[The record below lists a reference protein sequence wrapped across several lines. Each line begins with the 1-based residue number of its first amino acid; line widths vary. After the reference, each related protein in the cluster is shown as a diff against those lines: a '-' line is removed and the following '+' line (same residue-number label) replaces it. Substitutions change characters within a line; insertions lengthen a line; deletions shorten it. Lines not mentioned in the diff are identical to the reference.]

1 MDIPK
6 RRRMIAMIGALR
18 LIASSGDH
26 PTNARLPDATQPSDD
41 ELLDAYSRAV
51 IGTAEKVSPSVVNID
66 VQQRPRRQPASDHRR
81 VPEAHGSGSGFI
93 FTPDGFIMTNS
104 HVVHQ
109 ASSIEVTLSDG
120 RRLQADL
127 VGDDP
132 DTDLAVIRIH
142 APNLVPAPLGD
153 SQAIRVGQVV
163 VAIGNPYGFQCTV
176 TAGVVSALGRSL
188 RSRSGRLID
197 NVIQTDAALNP
208 GNSGG
213 PLVTTRGEVIGVNT
227 AMILPAQGL
236 CFALAIN
243 TATFVAGRLIRDGR
257 VRRSYIGL
265 AGQDVPL
272 PRRLARFHNLPLES
286 GILIVSIEPGSPA
299 QRAGLA
305 EGDVIVAYNG
315 HAIGSIDDLHR
326 QLTETQVGTRS
337 SLTII
342 RRTDKLERDIVPE
355 ESKP

>member
-1 MDIPK
+1 M
-6 RRRMIAMIGALR
+6 RGALR
-18 LIASSGDH
+18 LIASGDDH
-26 PTNARLPDATQPSDD
+26 TTNARVPETTQPSDD

-51 IGTAEKVSPSVVNID
+51 ISAAEKVSPSVVNID
-66 VQQRPRRQPASDHRR
+66 VRQQPRSQRTSDLRRQR
-81 VPEAHGSGSGFI
+81 EARGSGSGFI

-109 ASSIEVTLSDG
+109 ASAIEVTLSDG

-142 APNLVPAPLGD
+142 APSLVPALLGD
-153 SQAIRVGQVV
+153 SQSIRVGQVV
-163 VAIGNPYGFQCTV
+163 IAIGNPYGFQCTV

-227 AMILPAQGL
+227 AVILPAQGL
-236 CFALAIN
+236 CFAVAIS
-243 TATFVAGRLIRDGR
+243 TATFVAGRLIRDGK

-272 PRRLARFHNLPLES
+272 PRRLARFHNLPVES
-286 GILIVSIEPGSPA
+286 GILVVSIEPESPA
-299 QRAGLA
+299 QRAGLV

-315 HAIGSIDDLHR
+315 HPTGSIDDLHR
-326 QLTETQVGTRS
+326 QLTETQVGFQS
-337 SLTII
+337 LLTII
-342 RRTDKLERDIVPE
+342 RRTEKLERAIVPE
-355 ESKP
+355 ESRPLPRERR